1 MTVSEGVLGWSGAV
15 LWLPGVRVRFLGAL
29 KATAGCCRHNR
40 ALCLGLM
47 NRPVLAT
54 SDLSAED
61 QARIEDED
69 ARCDW
74 EQSRD
79 IVENGPFAPG
89 DTTFAMGHYSED
101 RLVEFDYL
109 VVTLGDIMRE
119 CAIPEDQREK
129 QRLISRSATEYFVQ
143 FYDGPERTASSSGG
157 CSLVDCRG
165 GGGCAS
171 CVVVVA

>member
-1 MTVSEGVLGWSGAV
+1 MFRRFWGWCPFSSVHQTGLISTDSLV
-15 LWLPGVRVRFLGAL
+15 LGAL
-29 KATAGCCRHNR
+29 KPTAGGCRHNR
-40 ALCLGLM
+40 ALRLGLM

-79 IVENGPFAPG
+79 IVKNGPFAPG
-89 DTTFAMGHYSED
+89 DTAFAMGHYSED

-119 CAIPEDQREK
+119 CAIPDDQRGK
-129 QRLISRSATEYFVQ
+129 QRLISRSAAEYFLR
-143 FYDGPERTASSSGG
+143 FYDGPERT
-157 CSLVDCRG
+157 LPLLQN
-165 GGGCAS
+165 
-171 CVVVVA
+171 